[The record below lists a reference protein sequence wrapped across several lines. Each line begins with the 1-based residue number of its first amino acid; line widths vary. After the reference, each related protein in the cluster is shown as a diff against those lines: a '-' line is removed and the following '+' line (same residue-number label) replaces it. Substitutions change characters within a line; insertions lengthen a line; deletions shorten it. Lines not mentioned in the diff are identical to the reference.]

1 MFPFKTALNASTL
14 FPFELD
20 VIQQI
25 EITKQAGY
33 DGIELWIRDIET
45 YLEKGGS
52 IQTIQAALK
61 RNDLVLINAIA
72 FFKWAD
78 EDQETREA
86 AFKQAKE
93 EMELL
98 ASLDCL
104 SIAAPPFGEVKSVTL
119 DEMAQH
125 FDRLVTLGRKIGVEP
140 LLEFWGK
147 SPQLSTLEQA
157 QLVLEKLQVRNAK
170 LLLDPFHMYIGGS
183 NFANLQSLQ
192 ANQIGIVHVNDY
204 PPSPPKDELED
215 ADRVFPGEGISNTF
229 AIGNALAEIGYKD
242 YLSLE
247 LFITDYKNK
256 SALEVAQH
264 GLNTLKS
271 AYVG

>member
-1 MFPFKTALNASTL
+1 MFPFKTSLNASTL

-25 EITKQAGY
+25 EVTKQAGY
-33 DGIELWIRDIET
+33 DGIELWMRDIDS
-45 YLEKGGS
+45 YLENGGS
-52 IQTIQAALK
+52 IQTIQTALK
-61 RNDLVLINAIA
+61 KNDLELINAIA

-98 ASLDCL
+98 ASIDCL

-119 DEMAQH
+119 DKMAQS

-140 LLEFWGK
+140 LLEFWGR
-147 SPQLSTLEQA
+147 SQQLSTLEQA
-157 QLVLEKLQVRNAK
+157 QLVLKKLQVTNGK
-170 LLLDPFHMYIGGS
+170 LLIDPFHMYVGGS

-204 PPSPPKDELED
+204 PSSPSKEEIED
-215 ADRVFPGEGISNTF
+215 ADRVFPGEGMSDTF
-229 AIGNALAEIGYKD
+229 AIGNTLTEIGYKD

-247 LFITDYKNK
+247 LFITDYENK

-264 GLNTLKS
+264 GLNTLKK
-271 AYVG
+271 AYT